1 MKEASFALKYTQVKI
16 LLRILSILIILLA
29 FYFLLYKIYIPRVNA
44 FGCFDDCF
52 NFTAGFFINEGKILY
67 KEIFFN
73 HQMLPAF
80 LSSFI
85 QNTTTPLNIFEL
97 VLRHRQFVLL
107 FGFLFNFLLFL
118 RFGKRII
125 PFIFIFELTKFY
137 VFGDRFLAENLV
149 MYPLVYNFNLLWEKF
164 SKRKMFNFDYLLAG
178 IFTWFVIFMREPFI
192 PLAIFLFG
200 LVLYGRNY
208 IKIKLATILIF
219 AGLSFFTLF
228 KVPLSDYYFN
238 VFTINRENFGGE
250 INLIKLPESFFYPIY
265 LFISSEKNIFRLI
278 LLSLSSIFIF
288 LVLNFTLEK
297 KYKLIVLIFLVLGLA
312 NIRSVLPGR
321 IFYDAFHMV
330 PWYGLFISA
339 TFILL
344 FEFKKFFFPF
354 FSILILSFLIFIPNS
369 FLTEKADP
377 HKELIVNYGNFLD
390 TGNAIRTL
398 SSSSDTLFL
407 DGFDELI
414 YWDTKLLS
422 QYKYSWYTSLMP
434 NYKIYSQA
442 RLEMFENSLPVFY
455 YGSCKQSLSRIL
467 PEKYLPQYQRLY
479 KYNSPSCIFL
489 TKEKISKV
497 SDAQWDK
504 LKNEF
509 NYELKREILTKDNL
523 LTY

>member
-1 MKEASFALKYTQVKI
+1 MRRLILSFLI
-16 LLRILSILIILLA
+16 LLL
-29 FYFLLYKIYIPRVNA
+29 FYFILYKLYIPRINA

-52 NFTAGFFINEGKILY
+52 NFTAGYFINEGKILY

-85 QNTTTPLNIFEL
+85 QNTTNPLNIFEL

-107 FGFLFNFLLFL
+107 FGFLFNFLLFM
-118 RFGKRII
+118 RFGKRMV

-149 MYPLVYNFNLLWEKF
+149 VYPLVYNFNLLWEKF
-164 SKRKMFNFDYLLAG
+164 NKMKIFNFDYLLAG

-192 PLAIFLFG
+192 PLSIFLFG
-200 LVLYGRNY
+200 LILHNKKY
-208 IKIKLATILIF
+208 IKIKFLSLLIF
-219 AGLSFFTLF
+219 IALSFFTLIRT
-228 KVPLSDYYFN
+228 PIPDYYFN
-238 VFTINRENFGGE
+238 VFTINRQTFGGE
-250 INLIKLPESFFYPIY
+250 LGLPRLFESFFYPIY
-265 LFISSEKNIFRLI
+265 LFISSERNIFRLI

-288 LVLNFTLEK
+288 LVLNFTFKK

-312 NIRSVLPGR
+312 NIRNVLPGR

-330 PWYGLFISA
+330 PWYGLFISSV
-339 TFILL
+339 FFLL
-344 FEFKKFFFPF
+344 FELRKYFFPI

-398 SSSSDTLFL
+398 SSPSDTLFL

-442 RLEMFENSLPVFY
+442 RIEMFEKNPPVFY
-455 YGSCKQSLSRIL
+455 YGSCKQSLSRVL
-467 PEKYLPQYQRLY
+467 PEKYLPNYQRLY

-497 SDAQWDK
+497 SPSQWNK

-509 NYELKREILTKDNL
+509 NYELKREVLTKDNL
-523 LTY
+523 LNY